1 MAFYSCPY
9 PYIDGRICGN
19 RCYRQEGCHI
29 HWKRQFR
36 IPCGECGT
44 PTTSSYG
51 MCVKHAGKYY
61 SKANYYKNKLSSP
74 TCLLINSKPEHR
86 LLSPADA

>member
-1 MAFYSCPY
+1 MAFYSCLY
-9 PYIDGRICGN
+9 PYIDSR
-19 RCYRQEGCHI
+19 CHI

-44 PTTSSYG
+44 LTTSSYG

-61 SKANYYKNKLSSP
+61 SKANYIKNKLSSP
-74 TCLLINSKPEHR
+74 TTSVLNPNRSDRPQE
-86 LLSPADA
+86 